1 MRMFMTTVALF
12 FAVTFLPQAGA
23 LAKENQQQIKMKAC
37 QEEVGKLELQ
47 GEERDKFMADCLAA
61 KTGDSERKLTVQQ
74 EKMRECNREARD
86 KNLKGEE
93 RRKFMSGC
101 LKG

>member
-1 MRMFMTTVALF
+1 MRTLMTIFALF
-12 FAVTFLPQAGA
+12 VAVTLVPQGGV
-23 LAKENQQQIKMKAC
+23 LAKDSQQPIKMKAC

-61 KTGDSERKLTVQQ
+61 KTGEPERKLTAQQ